1 MKAISE
7 WLEAPDYGPGVE
19 LFEQFGNNSALLS
32 FFKMGENNFTSARLY
47 EELKKLS
54 PKSETAKTAKKETFQ
69 HPAPADQRPSEKV
82 EKSDT
87 GLSEFSIV
95 ETELRQLY
103 RERANAH
110 SQMKAQTAP
119 SERKRCAFR
128 VLSLTDRIEAKLKPK
143 EKETTGLPEDPV
155 ELIKIRNNN
164 RAYISKNK
172 KNPKHQGQVNRRLA
186 INEIIETKL
195 SSHE

>member
-7 WLEAPDYGPGVE
+7 WLEAPDYKEGVE

-32 FFKMGENNFTSARLY
+32 FFKLGENNFTSARLY
-47 EELKKLS
+47 EEIEKLL
-54 PKSETAKTAKKETFQ
+54 PKSETPKTAKKETFQ
-69 HPAPADQRPSEKV
+69 KALPADQRPSEKL
-82 EKSDT
+82 EPAET

-128 VLSLTDRIEAKLKPK
+128 ILYLTERIESKLNPQ
-143 EKETTGLPEDPV
+143 ESTDNSLPDNPV
-155 ELIKIRNNN
+155 ELLKIRNNN

-172 KNPKHQGQVNRRLA
+172 NNPKHQGQVNRRLA

-195 SSHE
+195 SGS